1 MSVQPSKFTLRR
13 GQGAAQPGALNCADK
28 AVDEGGP
35 RIALYSHDT
44 QGLGHVRRNLLVARA
59 LRQGGA
65 ASAILLLSGVRE
77 AAAFAMP
84 EGVDCLTLQ
93 SLGRGVYGRY
103 FPRSLSV
110 PMTDLIKIRRE
121 AINAVLQS
129 FEPDVLIVDKVPLG
143 AFDELLPSLRLLRR
157 QGQTRVVLGL
167 REILDDPAVVR
178 QEWTTGGYESAIGT
192 YYDRIWIYGDQ
203 MAYYSVREYGF
214 SPDIAAMVRF
224 SGYLNPQDVEHGP
237 RESEAEARQG
247 TLQSLNLPPGPLV
260 LCLVGGGRDGLPLA
274 EAFLRAALPA
284 QTNGVLV
291 TGPLMP
297 DNARAELRSLAA
309 HRTDVRILEFVTDP
323 CPLLRQADRVI
334 AMGGYNTICEI
345 LALQKRALIVPR
357 IRPRTEQLIRAVCL
371 AELGVLDILHPQDLS
386 PAALSQWL
394 AGDSTSSAPRQGVG
408 ALDFEGVLRLPSML
422 EELLAI
428 HRPDTEVGHA
438 VG

>member
-1 MSVQPSKFTLRR
+1 MSVQASKFTPRR
-13 GQGAAQPGALNCADK
+13 GQGAAQPGGLNCADTPM
-28 AVDEGGP
+28 DRGRP

-84 EGVDCLTLQ
+84 EGVDCMTLP
-93 SLGRGVYGRY
+93 SLGKGVDGRY

-121 AINAVLQS
+121 AIDAVLQS

-178 QEWTTGGYESAIGT
+178 QEWTTGGYESAISA

-203 MAYYSVREYGF
+203 MAYDSVREYGF

-224 SGYLNPQDVEHGP
+224 SGYLNPQHVERGP
-237 RESEAEARQG
+237 RESDAEDR
-247 TLQSLNLPPGPLV
+247 TLQSLHLPPGPLA
-260 LCLVGGGRDGLPLA
+260 LCLVGGGQDGLPLA

-284 QTNGVLV
+284 HANGVLV

-297 DNARAELRSLAA
+297 DNARAKLRSLAA
-309 HRTDVRILEFVTDP
+309 HRTEVRILEFVTDP
-323 CPLLRQADRVI
+323 CPLLRRADRVI

-345 LALQKRALIVPR
+345 LALQKHALIVPR
-357 IRPRTEQLIRAVCL
+357 IRPRTEQLIRAACL
-371 AELGVLDILHPQDLS
+371 ADLGVLDMLHPQDLS
-386 PAALSQWL
+386 PAALSEWL
-394 AGDSTSSAPRQGVG
+394 AGDNASSAPGQGVG

-422 EELLAI
+422 EELLAV